1 MDYGPSRAGGRLVD
15 RLRCGNHT
23 LGECSIM
30 KFILAFLRKPLSKFG
45 QLYYESK
52 GYADSL
58 GDLMA
63 NLHFMSD
70 KVDAEVVLVLVP
82 SRSFRWYLRM
92 LQSLG
97 LVARIS
103 IVVIRSNNQLAELL
117 VKLPANDEQL
127 RLIFA
132 RKLYFRFYTQL
143 RESEFEQSII
153 II

>member
-1 MDYGPSRAGGRLVD
+1 MDYGPSRVGGRLVD
-15 RLRCGNHT
+15 RLLCESYT
-23 LGECSIM
+23 LGECLIM
-30 KFILAFLRKPLSKFG
+30 KSIRAHLCKPLSKLG

-58 GDLMA
+58 GDLVA
-63 NLHFMSD
+63 NLYFMSG
-70 KVDAEVVLVLVP
+70 KFDAEAILVLVP

-97 LVARIS
+97 LVARIP
-103 IVVIRSNNQLAELL
+103 IVVIRSNNQLAEFL
-117 VKLPANDEQL
+117 VKLLANDKRL

-132 RKLYFRFYTQL
+132 RKLYFRFYAQL

-153 II
+153 VI